1 MANLHKIWEKTS
13 ERDCDQHANEEERN
27 ILCNISN
34 TQQTTKGNKM
44 RFTSQ
49 VTSTREKCQSIW
61 ATAAFQLNR
70 KWSSAQRSTFN
81 CCSADNAER
90 YMMNLTP
97 NGQSLTQCNIYQH
110 TLLGR
115 WGVQFIRM
123 RRWCLTPKNSARS
136 GEAQDFNP
144 QELPNSIEQGEP
156 WPQHILL
163 MNRWEISD
171 KPETKVW
178 HLCQCQK
185 TVVTH
190 WGSEWQGQ
198 HCW

>member
-34 TQQTTKGNKM
+34 TQQTTKWNKM

-97 NGQSLTQCNIYQH
+97 NGWSLTQCNIYQH

-115 WGVQFIRM
+115 WGVQFIGIPEFQNEKVM
-123 RRWCLTPKNSARS
+123 FNTKNIVLGVLKIRTS
-136 GEAQDFNP
+136 
-144 QELPNSIEQGEP
+144 
-156 WPQHILL
+156 
-163 MNRWEISD
+163 
-171 KPETKVW
+171 
-178 HLCQCQK
+178 
-185 TVVTH
+185 TH
-190 WGSEWQGQ
+190 KNYPTALGKMSHDHNIFYWWTDGK
-198 HCW
+198 